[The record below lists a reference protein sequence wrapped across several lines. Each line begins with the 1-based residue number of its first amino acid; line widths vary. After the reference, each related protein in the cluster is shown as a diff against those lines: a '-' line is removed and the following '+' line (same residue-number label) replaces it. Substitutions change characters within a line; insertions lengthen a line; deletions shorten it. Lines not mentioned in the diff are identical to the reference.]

1 MCVFVCVCVC
11 ACVCVCVCVHVC
23 VQACYQKYQCGSQ
36 ANDMVTVFMLI
47 QVQRSTILNCAVIIV
62 LKLMLTLNNQ

>member
-1 MCVFVCVCVC
+1 MCVCVCLFVCVCVRVC
-11 ACVCVCVCVHVC
+11 ACVRVC

-47 QVQRSTILNCAVIIV
+47 QVQCSTILNCAVIIV